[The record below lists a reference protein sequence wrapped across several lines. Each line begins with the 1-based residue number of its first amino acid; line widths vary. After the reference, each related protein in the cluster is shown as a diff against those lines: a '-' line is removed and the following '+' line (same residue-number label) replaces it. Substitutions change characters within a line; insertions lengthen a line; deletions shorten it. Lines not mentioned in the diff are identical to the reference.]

1 MDSEQETQA
10 TAVSEGEQQPSNISE
25 NSAESAPDYNDL
37 TVSKLKE
44 LLKELDLPLSG
55 KKSDLIERLQASNEK
70 VTEESDD
77 SEDKMKEPLVS
88 FDKLDGLS
96 RSELKELR
104 KEYHKQAE
112 ELRVNRDE
120 LNLKSQS
127 HASERNDL
135 NVKAKEHMDNVHVHR
150 DRRNG
155 LNVEVGEI
163 RDERREITNLTN
175 SHKDDFLKLKRQRF
189 SGRNLPPVSRLR
201 KQIQELELKQM
212 TTPLTTDKE
221 RALVDEI
228 SSLQNKIKQHDELI
242 ETDTEVLGARDTFRE
257 SENKRRELGKK
268 MQKSRQEAQAAHHTM
283 KDSLRLNRQTRRKA
297 DAAQKQFVK
306 AKEKA
311 DEVHN
316 EYIEY
321 LRGMQEIDR
330 MTASQGRSGSSA
342 DQRASAASAEELFA
356 KFLAGENYTIADIA
370 TWPWIARHEWHD
382 IGLKNYKN
390 LTRWYLEIA
399 KRDAVIKGYDFM
411 NRGEIIPKP

>member
-55 KKSDLIERLQASNEK
+55 KKSDLIERLQASKEK

-77 SEDKMKEPLVS
+77 SEDKTKEPLVS

-163 RDERREITNLTN
+163 RDERREITNLAN
-175 SHKDDFLKLKRQRF
+175 SHKDEFLKLKRQRF

-330 MTASQGRSGSSA
+330 MSASQGRSGSSA

-356 KFLAGENYTIADIA
+356 KFLAGEKLST
-370 TWPWIARHEWHD
+370 EQ
-382 IGLKNYKN
+382 L
-390 LTRWYLEIA
+390 
-399 KRDAVIKGYDFM
+399 M
-411 NRGEIIPKP
+411 IIQKAGML

>member
-10 TAVSEGEQQPSNISE
+10 TAVIEGEQPSNISE
-25 NSAESAPDYNDL
+25 NSAEIAPDYSDL
-37 TVSKLKE
+37 TVSKLKV
-44 LLKELDLPLSG
+44 LLKELGLPLSG
-55 KKSDLIERLQASNEK
+55 KKVDLIERLQASKEK
-70 VTEESDD
+70 VDKSVDEESGKTEEKTK
-77 SEDKMKEPLVS
+77 EEIKEPLVS

-96 RSELKELR
+96 RSELKDLR

-112 ELRVNRDE
+112 ELRVKRDE

-135 NVKAKEHMDNVHVHR
+135 NVKAKEHMDKVHIHR
-150 DRRNG
+150 DLRNG
-155 LNVEVGEI
+155 LNVEVGEV
-163 RDERREITNLTN
+163 RDERREITNLANT
-175 SHKDDFLKLKRQRF
+175 HKDDFLKLKRQRF
-189 SGRNLPPVSRLR
+189 SGRNLPPVSKLR

-242 ETDTEVLGARDTFRE
+242 ETDTEVLDARDTFRE
-257 SENKRRELGKK
+257 SENKRRDLGKK

-330 MTASQGRSGSSA
+330 MTASQGRTGSSA
-342 DQRASAASAEELFA
+342 DQRANAASAEELFT
-356 KFLAGENYTIADIA
+356 KFLSGEKLSTEQLMIIQKAGM
-370 TWPWIARHEWHD
+370 
-382 IGLKNYKN
+382 L
-390 LTRWYLEIA
+390 
-399 KRDAVIKGYDFM
+399 
-411 NRGEIIPKP
+411 

>member
-10 TAVSEGEQQPSNISE
+10 TAVIEGEQPSNVSE
-25 NSAESAPDYNDL
+25 NSAKPAPDYNDL
-37 TVSKLKE
+37 TVIKLKE
-44 LLKELDLPLSG
+44 LLKELGLPLSG

-70 VTEESDD
+70 VDEESGE
-77 SEDKMKEPLVS
+77 SKEETKEPLVS

-96 RSELKELR
+96 RTELRDLR
-104 KEYHKQAE
+104 KEYHKEAE
-112 ELRVNRDE
+112 ELRVKRDE

-135 NVKAKEHMDNVHVHR
+135 NLKAKEHMDKVHVHR
-150 DRRNG
+150 DLRNG

-163 RDERREITNLTN
+163 RDERREITNQANTL
-175 SHKDDFLKLKRQRF
+175 KDVFLKLKRQRF
-189 SGRNLPPVSRLR
+189 SGRNLPPVSKLR

-242 ETDTEVLGARDTFRE
+242 ETDTEVLDARDAFRE

-311 DEVHN
+311 DDVHN

-342 DQRASAASAEELFA
+342 DQRASAASAEELFT
-356 KFLAGENYTIADIA
+356 KFLSGEKLSTEQLMIIQKAGM
-370 TWPWIARHEWHD
+370 
-382 IGLKNYKN
+382 L
-390 LTRWYLEIA
+390 
-399 KRDAVIKGYDFM
+399 
-411 NRGEIIPKP
+411 

>member
-10 TAVSEGEQQPSNISE
+10 TAVTEGEQPSNVSE
-25 NSAESAPDYNDL
+25 SSAEIAPDYNDL

-44 LLKELDLPLSG
+44 LLKELSLPLSG
-55 KKSDLIERLQASNEK
+55 KKSDLIERLQASKEK
-70 VTEESDD
+70 VNEESGEGEGET
-77 SEDKMKEPLVS
+77 EDETKEPLIS

-96 RSELKELR
+96 RSELKDLR
-104 KEYHKQAE
+104 KEYHKKAE
-112 ELRVNRDE
+112 ELRVKRDE

-135 NVKAKEHMDNVHVHR
+135 NLKAKEHMDNVHVHR

-155 LNVEVGEI
+155 LNIEVGEI
-163 RDERREITNLTN
+163 RDERREVTNQAN
-175 SHKDDFLKLKRQRF
+175 SLKDDFLKLKRQRF

-242 ETDTEVLGARDTFRE
+242 ETDTEVLDARDTFRE

-268 MQKSRQEAQAAHHTM
+268 MQKSRQEAQTAHHTM

-342 DQRASAASAEELFA
+342 DQRANAASAEELFT
-356 KFLAGENYTIADIA
+356 KFLSGEKLSTEQLMIIQKAGM
-370 TWPWIARHEWHD
+370 
-382 IGLKNYKN
+382 L
-390 LTRWYLEIA
+390 
-399 KRDAVIKGYDFM
+399 
-411 NRGEIIPKP
+411 

>member
-70 VTEESDD
+70 VTEQSVD
-77 SEDKMKEPLVS
+77 SEDKTESEDKTKEPLVS

-96 RSELKELR
+96 RTELKELR
-104 KEYHKQAE
+104 KEYNKQAE
-112 ELRVNRDE
+112 ELRVKRDE

-127 HASERNDL
+127 HASERNGL
-135 NVKAKEHMDNVHVHR
+135 NIKAKEHMDNVHVHR

-163 RDERREITNLTN
+163 RDERREISNLAN
-175 SHKDDFLKLKRQRF
+175 SYKDEFLKLKRQKF

-228 SSLQNKIKQHDELI
+228 SSLQNKIKQHDDLI
-242 ETDTEVLGARDTFRE
+242 ETDSEVLDARDKFRE

-356 KFLAGENYTIADIA
+356 KFLAGEKLST
-370 TWPWIARHEWHD
+370 EQ
-382 IGLKNYKN
+382 L
-390 LTRWYLEIA
+390 
-399 KRDAVIKGYDFM
+399 M
-411 NRGEIIPKP
+411 IIQKAGML